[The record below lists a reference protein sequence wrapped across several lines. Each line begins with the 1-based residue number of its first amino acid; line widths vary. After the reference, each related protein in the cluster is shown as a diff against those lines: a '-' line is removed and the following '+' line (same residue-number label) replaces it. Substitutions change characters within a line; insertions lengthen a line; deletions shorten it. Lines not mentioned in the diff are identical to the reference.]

1 MSINEIKRPGL
12 PGLPRPSLNRPS
24 LPSPDATP
32 QGARSRG
39 SNAASDAL
47 PTRAAS
53 RASVRSPTRPDSA
66 MSIAAN
72 VGKLFDSGALRLR
85 ENVSSTVVNQVLL
98 SAARKV
104 LDLSKA
110 FPQRAA

>member
-1 MSINEIKRPGL
+1 MSINEIKRPPSQGL
-12 PGLPRPSLNRPS
+12 SGPSLNRPG
-24 LPSPDATP
+24 LPSRAATP

-53 RASVRSPTRPDSA
+53 RASARSPARPDSA

-72 VGKLFDSGALRLR
+72 VGKLFDSGALPLR
-85 ENVSSTVVNQVLL
+85 EKVPSAVVKQVLL

-104 LDLSKA
+104 LDLSRA

>member
-12 PGLPRPSLNRPS
+12 PGLPRPNLNRPG
-24 LPSPDATP
+24 LPSTAATP

-53 RASVRSPTRPDSA
+53 RASARSPARPDRA

-72 VGKLFDSGALRLR
+72 VGRVFDSGALQLR
-85 ENVSSTVVNQVLL
+85 NNVPSAVVNQVLL

-104 LDLSKA
+104 LDLSRDFQK
-110 FPQRAA
+110 RAA